1 MRRQKFSKNI
11 DKGGGIGYN
20 RKTKPPE
27 FSVFI
32 RKPGRGMAALAPPE
46 KNSGASPEE
55 VLF

>member
-1 MRRQKFSKNI
+1 MKAEISKNI